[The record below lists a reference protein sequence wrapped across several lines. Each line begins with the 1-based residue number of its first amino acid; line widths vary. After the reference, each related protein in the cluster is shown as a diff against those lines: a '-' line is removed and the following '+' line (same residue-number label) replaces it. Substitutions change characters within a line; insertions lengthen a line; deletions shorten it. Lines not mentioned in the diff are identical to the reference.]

1 MAVTI
6 ENSIKQTDAN
16 NSEHSDVPDNSNKDA
31 TSDKSAD
38 NETEKSSSAQKN
50 GANSEEEKRAKHMEQ
65 REYRV
70 RELIE
75 SENDYVSDLGQCCQY
90 IEFMRETKEEENPEI
105 PMPPDLKQ
113 GKDRMIFGNM
123 EVIYEWHRE

>member
-1 MAVTI
+1 MAVSGLNENNLHLDSTTTTLVSN
-6 ENSIKQTDAN
+6 NSIDNATTATTTT
-16 NSEHSDVPDNSNKDA
+16 SGGCASDSI
-31 TSDKSAD
+31 S
-38 NETEKSSSAQKN
+38 
-50 GANSEEEKRAKHMEQ
+50 KHLEQ
-65 REYRV
+65 RDWRV

-123 EVIYEWHRE
+123 ENIYEWHRE

>member
-1 MAVTI
+1 MAVDI
-6 ENSIKQTDAN
+6 NNSTKKTDAN
-16 NSEHSDVPDNSNKDA
+16 NSEYSDVPDNNEDA
-31 TSDKSAD
+31 TGDKSAD
-38 NETEKSSSAQKN
+38 NETDKSSSTQED
-50 GANSEEEKRAKHMEQ
+50 GVHSDEEKRAKHMQQ
-65 REYRV
+65 REFRV

-75 SENDYVSDLGQCCQY
+75 SENDYVSDLGQCCRY
-90 IEFMRETKEEENPEI
+90 IEFMRETKDEENPEI